1 MSEQIY
7 NIYVSLLGKF
17 SIQLLDGANSG
28 VKPSATRLRQ
38 HSFLQYL
45 CVFHD
50 RPVSQEE
57 LIEAIWNASADTG
70 DPANTLKTTLYRTR
84 QLLED
89 IGIEH
94 AKDILIYRRGFYSWA
109 PQARITLDV
118 EVFDRL
124 YDQFY
129 ESAQLYQTLDAA
141 LEALALFQGEF
152 LASASG
158 NLWALSMRTYYHSKY
173 IKLARDAA
181 GVLYQEGRL
190 EEGIALCR
198 RVTTVDPYDEET
210 QLLMMKLLHTAGFT
224 QSAIRHYEEVRSLF
238 MDQLGVTLSRE
249 LSDFYRKLTRSDEPR
264 ELDLQVI
271 RSRLLEDAPVAGA
284 YFCEYSVFQNMY
296 RLIARSTVRTGQAIH
311 LAMVVLSGA
320 NGEALTAKRCTETMD
335 ALHDAISRTLRT
347 GDVFTRFSRDQ
358 YLIMLPSSSY
368 ENAAMALE
376 RVIAAYQRTLSG
388 MTTQLKYSVLPVL
401 PPKYGREEERAGTSG
416 GVWTGEAAG
425 ARNLSNCDRTVT

>member
-7 NIYVSLLGKF
+7 NIYVSLFGKF
-17 SIQLLDGANSG
+17 SIQLLDGANKD
-28 VKPSATRLRQ
+28 VKSSSTHLRQ

-57 LIEAIWNASADTG
+57 LIEAICDANTDTG
-70 DPANTLKTTLYRTR
+70 DPTNTLKTTLYRTR
-84 QLLED
+84 QLLGE
-89 IGIEH
+89 IGIEN
-94 AKDILIYRRGFYSWA
+94 AKDILIYHRGFYSWA

-118 EVFDRL
+118 EAFDRL

-129 ESAQLYQTLDAA
+129 ASSQHYKTLDSA
-141 LEALALFQGEF
+141 LEALALFKGEF

-158 NLWALSMRTYYHSKY
+158 DLWTLSMRTYYHGKY
-173 IKLARDAA
+173 IKLARDAIDI
-181 GVLYQEGRL
+181 LYQEGRL

-198 RVTTVDPYDEET
+198 SVTTFDPYDEGS
-210 QLLMMKLLHTAGFT
+210 QLMMMKLLHAAGLT
-224 QSAIRHYEEVRSLF
+224 QSAIKHYEEVRGLF
-238 MDQLGVTLSRE
+238 MDQLGVTLSQE

-271 RSRLLEDAPVAGA
+271 RSRLLDGAPAVGA

-296 RLIARSTVRTGQAIH
+296 RFIARSIARTGQAIH
-311 LAMVVLSGA
+311 LAMVVLHGA
-320 NGEALTAKRCTETMD
+320 NGEALTIKRCTETMD
-335 ALHDAISRTLRT
+335 SLHDAISRTLRA

-358 YLIMLPSSSY
+358 YLIILPSAGY
-368 ENAAMALE
+368 ENAAMVLE

-388 MTTQLKYSVLPVL
+388 MFTQVRYSILPVL
-401 PPKYGREEERAGTSG
+401 PSESE
-416 GVWTGEAAG
+416 
-425 ARNLSNCDRTVT
+425 

>member
-1 MSEQIY
+1 MPERIY
-7 NIYVSLLGKF
+7 HIYVSLLGKF
-17 SIQLLDGANSG
+17 SIQLLDEANSG
-28 VKPSATRLRQ
+28 VKPPSTHLRQ

-50 RPVSQEE
+50 RSVSQEE
-57 LIEAIWNASADTG
+57 LIEAIWDDDTDTG
-70 DPANTLKTTLYRTR
+70 DPAKTLKTTLYRTR
-84 QLLED
+84 LLLED
-89 IGIEH
+89 IGIEN
-94 AKDILIYRRGFYSWA
+94 AKDILIYRRGFYSWS
-109 PQARITLDV
+109 PKVHITLDT

-129 ESAQLYQTLDAA
+129 ASPMLYKTLDSA
-141 LEALALFQGEF
+141 LEALSLFKGEF
-152 LASASG
+152 ISGSSG
-158 NLWALSMRTYYHSKY
+158 NLWALSMRTFYHSKY

-198 RVTTVDPYDEET
+198 SVITVDPYDEET
-210 QLLMMKLLHTAGFT
+210 HLLMMKLFHAAGLT
-224 QSAIRHYEEVRSLF
+224 QSAIKHYEEVRSLF
-238 MDQLGVTLSRE
+238 MDQMGVTLSQE

-271 RSRLLEDAPVAGA
+271 RSRLLEETPAEGA

-296 RLIARSTVRTGQAIH
+296 RIIARSIMRTGQAIH
-311 LAMVVLSGA
+311 LAMVVLCGA
-320 NGEALTAKRCTETMD
+320 NGEALPAKRCTETMD

-368 ENAAMALE
+368 ENASMALE

-388 MTTQLKYSVLPVL
+388 MTTQVKHSILPVL
-401 PPKYGREEERAGTSG
+401 PPKFGQAGKHLGASG
-416 GVWTGEAAG
+416 SVW
-425 ARNLSNCDRTVT
+425 R

>member
-1 MSEQIY
+1 MPDEQVY

-17 SIQLLDGANSG
+17 SVQLLDGANNDIRS
-28 VKPSATRLRQ
+28 SSTHLRQ

-50 RPVSQEE
+50 RAVSQKE
-57 LIEAIWNASADTG
+57 LIEAIWDDETDTG
-70 DPANTLKTTLYRTR
+70 DPAKTLKTTLYRTR
-84 QLLED
+84 RLLED
-89 IGIEH
+89 IGIEN

-109 PQARITLDV
+109 PQAHITLDV

-129 ESAQLYQTLDAA
+129 ASPQPYKTLDCA
-141 LEALALFQGEF
+141 LEALALFKGDF
-152 LASASG
+152 LAGDSG

-181 GVLYQEGRL
+181 GALYQEGRL

-198 RVTTVDPYDEET
+198 SATTADPYDEET
-210 QLLMMKLLHTAGFT
+210 QLLMMKLLHAAGLT
-224 QSAIRHYEEVRSLF
+224 QSAIKHYEEVRSLF
-238 MDQLGVTLSRE
+238 MDQLGVTLSQE

-271 RSRLLEDAPVAGA
+271 RSRLLEDAPAAGA
-284 YFCEYSVFQNMY
+284 YFCEYSVFQNVY
-296 RLIARSTVRTGQAIH
+296 RLVARSIMRTGQATH
-311 LAMVVLSGA
+311 LAMVVLCGA
-320 NGEALTAKRCTETMD
+320 NGEALTVKRCTETMD
-335 ALHDAISRTLRT
+335 SLHDAISCTLRI

-368 ENAAMALE
+368 ENAAMVLE

-388 MTTQLKYSVLPVL
+388 MTTRIKYSILPVL
-401 PPKYGREEERAGTSG
+401 PPKSDQIKAHTESTGNIWESRAG
-416 GVWTGEAAG
+416 
-425 ARNLSNCDRTVT
+425 RLKNKL

>member
-1 MSEQIY
+1 MPEQIY
-7 NIYVSLLGKF
+7 NIYVSLFGKF
-17 SIQLLDGANSG
+17 SIELLDGANNT
-28 VKPSATRLRQ
+28 VKSSPTHLRQ

-45 CVFHD
+45 CVFHN
-50 RPVSQEE
+50 RSVSQEE
-57 LIEAIWNASADTG
+57 LIETICDTDADTG
-70 DPANTLKTTLYRTR
+70 NPANTLKTTLYRTR

-89 IGIEH
+89 IGIKN

-109 PQARITLDV
+109 PQAHITLDV

-129 ESAQLYQTLDAA
+129 ASSQLYKTLDSA
-141 LEALALFQGEF
+141 LEALALFKGEF

-173 IKLARDAA
+173 IKLARDTAE
-181 GVLYQEGRL
+181 VLYQEGRL

-198 RVTTVDPYDEET
+198 SVTTADPYDEET
-210 QLLMMKLLHTAGFT
+210 QLLMMKLLHAAGLT
-224 QSAIRHYEEVRSLF
+224 QSAIKHYEEVRSLF
-238 MDQLGVTLSRE
+238 MDQLGVTLSQE

-271 RSRLLEDAPVAGA
+271 RSQLLEDAPAAGA

-296 RLIARSTVRTGQAIH
+296 RLIARSIIRTGQAIH
-311 LAMVVLSGA
+311 LAMMVLCGA
-320 NGEALTAKRCTETMD
+320 NGETLAIKRCTETMD
-335 ALHDAISRTLRT
+335 SLYDAISHTLRT

-368 ENAAMALE
+368 ENATMALE
-376 RVIAAYQRTLSG
+376 RVIVSYRRTLSG
-388 MTTQLKYSVLPVL
+388 MTTQVKYSILPVL
-401 PPKYGREEERAGTSG
+401 PPKSSRAERYTGDSG
-416 GVWTGEAAG
+416 SVW
-425 ARNLSNCDRTVT
+425 R